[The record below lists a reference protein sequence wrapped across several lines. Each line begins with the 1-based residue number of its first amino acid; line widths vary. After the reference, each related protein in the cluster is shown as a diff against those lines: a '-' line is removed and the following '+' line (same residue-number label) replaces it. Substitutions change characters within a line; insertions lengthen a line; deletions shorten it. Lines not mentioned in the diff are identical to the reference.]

1 MVGMWCSRA
10 SCWSSLSWHAVKM
23 FCLLDKTDHVTGVT
37 SQMGFLLNFRFQL
50 CFSLTL
56 GQIYFC
62 QRISPIIYDIQQPW
76 KKKAFL
82 TNVQLKWDWRGKKK
96 WTGVCESDKCVSGG
110 WKVMNPVETGDFI
123 IFWINALVSTFVRK
137 TFANYYLEGT
147 NDHNMWTVRS

>member
-1 MVGMWCSRA
+1 MNYMVKREGLVRVKNADNIMVGMWCSRA

-82 TNVQLKWDWRGKKK
+82 TNVQLKWDWRGKKN
-96 WTGVCESDKCVSGG
+96 GRVSVRVINVSQEGER
-110 WKVMNPVETGDFI
+110 W
-123 IFWINALVSTFVRK
+123 WIQWRQEILLF
-137 TFANYYLEGT
+137 FE
-147 NDHNMWTVRS
+147 